1 MIIENFNNQE
11 TAMAVVNFSVPERV
25 KRMFNA
31 AFAGRNKSAVIAQLM
46 VRAVEE
52 HKARLLRD
60 KAIDRLL
67 ARRDTKRAVKNSDI
81 RAARRE
87 LRA

>member
-1 MIIENFNNQE
+1 MP
-11 TAMAVVNFSVPERV
+11 VVNFSVPEKV

-31 AFAGRNKSAVIAQLM
+31 AFAGRNKSAVIAELM

-52 HKARLLRD
+52 HKARLIRE

-67 ARRDTKRAVKNSDI
+67 ARRGTKRAVKSADI
-81 RAARRE
+81 RAARRQ

>member
-1 MIIENFNNQE
+1 
-11 TAMAVVNFSVPERV
+11 MAVVNFSVPERV

-31 AFAGRNKSAVIAQLM
+31 AFSGRNKSAVIAELM

-52 HKARLLRD
+52 HKARLVRE

-67 ARRDTKRAVKNSDI
+67 ARRATKRAVNSADI

>member
-1 MIIENFNNQE
+1 
-11 TAMAVVNFSVPERV
+11 MAIVNFSVPERI

-31 AFAGRNKSAVIAQLM
+31 AFSDRNKSAVIAELM

-52 HKARLLRD
+52 HKARLMRE

-67 ARRDTKRAVKNSDI
+67 ARRGTKRAVKSADM
-81 RAARRE
+81 RAACRE

>member
-1 MIIENFNNQE
+1 
-11 TAMAVVNFSVPERV
+11 MAVVNFSVPERV

-52 HKARLLRD
+52 HKARLIRE

-67 ARRDTKRAVKNSDI
+67 ARRNTKHAVKSADI

>member
-1 MIIENFNNQE
+1 
-11 TAMAVVNFSVPERV
+11 MAVVNFSVPEKV

-31 AFAGRNKSAVIAQLM
+31 AFAGRNKSAVIAELM

-52 HKARLLRD
+52 HKARLVRE

-67 ARRDTKRAVKNSDI
+67 ARRGAKRAVKSAAI

>member
-1 MIIENFNNQE
+1 
-11 TAMAVVNFSVPERV
+11 MAVVNFSVPEKV

-31 AFAGRNKSAVIAQLM
+31 AFAGRNKSAVIAELM
-46 VRAVEE
+46 ARAVEE
-52 HKARLLRD
+52 HKARLIRE

-67 ARRDTKRAVKNSDI
+67 ARRGTKRAVKSADI
-81 RAARRE
+81 RAARRQ

>member
-1 MIIENFNNQE
+1 
-11 TAMAVVNFSVPERV
+11 
-25 KRMFNA
+25 MFNA
-31 AFAGRNKSAVIAQLM
+31 AFSDRNKSAVIAELM

-52 HKARLLRD
+52 HKARLMRE

-67 ARRDTKRAVKNSDI
+67 ARRGTKRAVKSTDI

>member
-1 MIIENFNNQE
+1 
-11 TAMAVVNFSVPERV
+11 MAIVSFSVPERV

-31 AFAGRNKSAVIAQLM
+31 AFSDRNKSAVIAELM
-46 VRAVEE
+46 VRAVDE
-52 HKARLLRD
+52 HKARIVRE

-67 ARRDTKRAVKNSDI
+67 ARRSTKRAVKSADI

-87 LRA
+87 PRA

>member
-1 MIIENFNNQE
+1 
-11 TAMAVVNFSVPERV
+11 MAVVNFSVPERV

-31 AFAGRNKSAVIAQLM
+31 AFSGRNKSAVIAELM
-46 VRAVEE
+46 LRAVEE
-52 HKARLLRD
+52 HKARLMRER
-60 KAIDRLL
+60 AIDRLL
-67 ARRDTKRAVKNSDI
+67 ARRATKPAVKSADI

>member
-1 MIIENFNNQE
+1 
-11 TAMAVVNFSVPERV
+11 MAVVNFSVPERV

>member
-1 MIIENFNNQE
+1 
-11 TAMAVVNFSVPERV
+11 MAVVNFSGPEKV

-31 AFAGRNKSAVIAQLM
+31 AFSGRNKSAIIAELM
-46 VRAVEE
+46 LRAVEE
-52 HKARLLRD
+52 HRARLVRE

-67 ARRDTKRAVKNSDI
+67 ARRDTKRAVKSADVG
-81 RAARRE
+81 AAREE